1 MIFFLSKKMDNLE
14 KLVKLQKELKAK
26 TIDRKLTQLNFY
38 DRTSKLFQPIT
49 NTIEKGTKDINEN
62 LKILENALNQQNLKT
77 IEGAKPNLPIILKTN
92 SMDKLPKTWA
102 FNQLKDGTFL
112 LNKQPV
118 TIENDTIRLSA
129 SNTSYPFTNNF
140 KALLY
145 GEDVN
150 NIDNY
155 DDLNS
160 YLNFIKESGSSQSAM
175 RYKSLIQRI
184 NNLRKIGNSLQTI
197 VIPNSIEKIKERLQI
212 LLAARK
218 SGHSNISLEEI
229 TTLLD
234 NLLENKEITKKDYL
248 KILHENE

>member
-1 MIFFLSKKMDNLE
+1 M
-14 KLVKLQKELKAK
+14 
-26 TIDRKLTQLNFY
+26 
-38 DRTSKLFQPIT
+38 
-49 NTIEKGTKDINEN
+49 
-62 LKILENALNQQNLKT
+62 
-77 IEGAKPNLPIILKTN
+77 
-92 SMDKLPKTWA
+92 
-102 FNQLKDGTFL
+102 

-118 TIENDTIRLSA
+118 TIENDTIRLSV

-184 NNLRKIGNSLQTI
+184 NNLSKKGNSLQTI
-197 VIPNSIEKIKERLQI
+197 VIPNSIENIKERLQI
-212 LLAARK
+212 LLATRK
-218 SGHSNISLEEI
+218 SGHSSISLEEI
-229 TTLLD
+229 TALLD
-234 NLLENKEITKKDYL
+234 NLLENKEITKK
-248 KILHENE
+248 IT

>member
-1 MIFFLSKKMDNLE
+1 M
-14 KLVKLQKELKAK
+14 
-26 TIDRKLTQLNFY
+26 
-38 DRTSKLFQPIT
+38 
-49 NTIEKGTKDINEN
+49 
-62 LKILENALNQQNLKT
+62 
-77 IEGAKPNLPIILKTN
+77 
-92 SMDKLPKTWA
+92 
-102 FNQLKDGTFL
+102 

-118 TIENDTIRLSA
+118 TIENDTIRLST

-184 NNLRKIGNSLQTI
+184 NNLRKKGNSLQTI

-229 TTLLD
+229 TALLD
-234 NLLENKEITKKDYL
+234 NLLENKEITKK
-248 KILHENE
+248 IT

>member
-1 MIFFLSKKMDNLE
+1 MF
-14 KLVKLQKELKAK
+14 
-26 TIDRKLTQLNFY
+26 
-38 DRTSKLFQPIT
+38 
-49 NTIEKGTKDINEN
+49 
-62 LKILENALNQQNLKT
+62 
-77 IEGAKPNLPIILKTN
+77 
-92 SMDKLPKTWA
+92 
-102 FNQLKDGTFL
+102 
-112 LNKQPV
+112 NKQPV
-118 TIENDTIRLSA
+118 TIENDTIRLSV

-160 YLNFIKESGSSQSAM
+160 YLNFIKESGSFQSAM
-175 RYKSLIQRI
+175 RYKSLVQRI
-184 NNLRKIGNSLQTI
+184 NNLRKKGNSLQTI

-218 SGHSNISLEEI
+218 SGHSNISLEEL
-229 TTLLD
+229 TALLD
-234 NLLENKEITKKDYL
+234 NLLENKEITNKEYL